1 MASDRAD
8 DETQTDLHLDGSGQ
22 SGPRQPPAEVAYLV
36 LIAGPGLGQMHKL
49 KAGETVIGRDTEA
62 DLRVA
67 DDGVSRRHA
76 LLVQDGAS
84 VILRDLGSTNGTFCN
99 GLRVGAA
106 VPLKDG
112 DKIMVGATTIL
123 KFTYQDHLDEQFQR
137 QMYESAVRDVL
148 TRLFNRRHFAQ
159 QLVLEHAFSV
169 RHGSALTVIL
179 LDIDHFKRVNDTF
192 GHPAGDFVLR
202 EVARR
207 VVSAVRAEDLVARY
221 GGEEL
226 AVLCRQTTLEQG
238 QVLAERLRA
247 AVGGEPVI
255 WAGQT
260 SIPVTASLGVATMPA
275 EGINGEEELVKAADR
290 ALYQAKHAGRN
301 RVVAWN
307 GR

>member
-1 MASDRAD
+1 LAADEVD
-8 DETQTDLHLDGSGQ
+8 DETRTDLHLDGSGDHK
-22 SGPRQPPAEVAYLV
+22 PPADVAYVV

-49 KAGETVIGRDTEA
+49 KAGETVIGRGTEA
-62 DLRVA
+62 DLRIV

-76 LLVQDGAS
+76 LLVEEGGTI
-84 VILRDLGSTNGTFCN
+84 ILRDLGSTNGTFCN
-99 GLRVGAA
+99 GLRVGAP

-112 DKIMVGATTIL
+112 DKIMVGSTTIL

-159 QLVLEHAFSV
+159 QLVVEHAFSL
-169 RHGSALTVIL
+169 RHKTPLTVIL

-226 AVLCRQTTLEQG
+226 VILCRQTSAAEAD
-238 QVLAERLRA
+238 VLAERLRG

-255 WAGQT
+255 WAGAT

-275 EGINGEEELVKAADR
+275 DGITGEEELVKAADQ
-290 ALYQAKHAGRN
+290 ALYQAKHTGRN
-301 RVVAWN
+301 RVTAW
-307 GR
+307 RP